1 MKKYLFIA
9 LGFFGLFQACQN
21 NETANNADS
30 LALDTN
36 VLASTKQFCYTYIK
50 DRDTANLTFMSSGN
64 ITTGELTYSLF
75 EKDRNKGIIKGEMRG
90 DTLVADYTFNA
101 EGKQSTRQ
109 VAFLKGDG
117 KLIEGYGEVINQEDK
132 VVFKSI
138 STLKFGGAISFKEIS
153 CN

>member
-1 MKKYLFIA
+1 MKLYQYLIIA
-9 LGFFGLFQACQN
+9 GFGALAACQSAEN
-21 NETANNADS
+21 KT
-30 LALDTN
+30 TN
-36 VLASTKQFCYTYIK
+36 SEQSTSSTKQACYSYTNN
-50 DRDTANLTFMSSGN
+50 RDAATLMVMTSGHVV
-64 ITTGELTYSLF
+64 TGELSYKLF
-75 EKDRNKGIIKGEMRG
+75 EKDSNNGTIKGEMRG

-138 STLKFGGAISFKEIS
+138 STLKFGGAISFKEIN